1 METELLVGVTPPG
14 RFEQISFA
22 ERRSLLELTAD
33 VGLDH
38 VFFADH
44 VSFKNGFGMDG
55 LIQAAAFSQCQ
66 PTLGV
71 YVGVYLLALRH
82 PVTVARQIST
92 LCELAPGRLTLGVG
106 VGGEDRH
113 EMEVCGVD
121 PRTRGRRTNECLAIV
136 RALLEGKT
144 LDFKGEFFELQQV
157 VISPSPKPAVPI
169 VIGGRS
175 QAALERTA
183 RYGDGWLAAW
193 KTVESFKDGVEAI
206 DRLAAEL
213 SRESSFRH
221 GMQVWCG
228 VGDSPESARPW
239 VKERMETMYGLP
251 FERFERYTPCGEPE
265 AIADVL
271 QPYVEAGCKT
281 LNLAMCAESPAAGIQ
296 AAGEVKRL
304 LS

>member
-1 METELLVGVTPPG
+1 MTTPRVGVTPPG
-14 RFEQISFA
+14 RFEEISFA
-22 ERRSLLELTAD
+22 ERRSSLELIAD

-55 LIQAAAFSQCQ
+55 LIQAAAYSQCE

-92 LCELAPGRLTLGVG
+92 LGELAPGRLTLGVG

-121 PRTRGRRTNECLAIV
+121 PRTRGRRTNECLEV
-136 RALLEGKT
+136 LSALLDGQV
-144 LDFKGEFFELQQV
+144 LDFEGEFFELEQV
-157 VISPSPKPAVPI
+157 VISPPPDPPVPI

-175 QAALERTA
+175 RAALERTA

-193 KTVESFKDGVEAI
+193 KTVEAFREGVETI
-206 DRLAAEL
+206 DELAAEL
-213 SRESSFRH
+213 GRSPEFGH
-221 GMQVWCG
+221 GMQIWCG
-228 VGDSPESARPW
+228 VGESPESARPW
-239 VKERMETMYGLP
+239 VKERMERMYGLP

-265 AIADVL
+265 TIADAL
-271 QPYVEAGCKT
+271 RPFVEAGCQT
-281 LNLAMCAESPAAGIQ
+281 LNLAMCGASPQAGIE

-304 LS
+304 LA